1 MTAILAHLDI
11 KLILLF
17 LNAKTVLL
25 QLASISNFRFS
36 SLTFQFESRVIES
49 HVSGL
54 TSLSRF
60 QSLARFAKSVLKG
73 AFQTARPF
81 SHFRFFPTTS
91 QTFNY
96 ADALKRFLKIEM
108 GQLEQHQ

>member
-36 SLTFQFESRVIES
+36 SLTFQFESRVIEKS
-49 HVSGL
+49 RVGSYVSF
-54 TSLSRF
+54 TVPV
-60 QSLARFAKSVLKG
+60 LARFAKSVLKG
-73 AFQTARPF
+73 AFQTARSF